1 MIWASTMDPVRID
14 GTTVGEAFGRA
25 VATDPDRTALI
36 DTGLIDTAP
45 IDTAPID
52 MVSGATMTY
61 AELGR
66 AVERIAAW
74 LSADGV
80 RAGDRVAI
88 WAPNGPPVAAFM
100 LGALHL
106 GATVTGVNPA
116 STDGEVRV
124 QLDDAD
130 ACAIVTV
137 PGLVERA
144 LALGR
149 RRVIVIGDAPGAISM
164 SEVLACT
171 AVDAHV
177 AVDCDSVAVLP
188 YSSGTT
194 GLPKGVMLTH
204 RQLVTAC
211 RQIARS
217 LDADAHDVTLAVA
230 PWFHI
235 LGMTAEL
242 LVPLTVGATV
252 VTMPRF
258 DPVGFLEAIERHR
271 VTYVAVPPPVAA
283 FLAHHPNIAGHDLT
297 SLELLAS
304 GGAPL
309 PAATHEEL
317 TRRLPGCA
325 VGQGWGLTETSG
337 AISLPRRPGGTRPG
351 TVGTLLPNTELR
363 VVHPDRGE
371 LLPAGET
378 GELHARGPQTM
389 LGYLDRPDATAEMI
403 ITDGWV
409 RTGDLGHV
417 DRDGNVVVVDRL
429 KELIKV
435 NAFQVAPAEV
445 EAVIVG
451 HPAVADAAVVG
462 APDARTGETPIAY
475 VVANREVETEVL
487 QAWIDERVAPYKRPS
502 TIHFVDHLPRTPSGK
517 LLRRQLRSLHC
528 ADDHRRPR

>member
-1 MIWASTMDPVRID
+1 
-14 GTTVGEAFGRA
+14 
-25 VATDPDRTALI
+25 LI
-36 DTGLIDTAP
+36 DA
-45 IDTAPID
+45 A
-52 MVSGATMTY
+52 SGAAMTY
-61 AELGR
+61 ADLAR

-74 LSADGV
+74 LYADGV
-80 RAGDRVAI
+80 LAGDRVAF
-88 WAPNGPPVAAFM
+88 WAPNEPSIAACVVAAM
-100 LGALHL
+100 GLGAS
-106 GATVTGVNPA
+106 VTGLNPA
-116 STDGEVRV
+116 STDTEVQG
-124 QLDDAD
+124 QLDDA
-130 ACAIVTV
+130 AASVVVTT
-137 PGLVERA
+137 PALAERA
-144 LALGR
+144 RSQGR
-149 RRVIVIGDAPGAISM
+149 RRVIVAGDAPGAVSL
-164 SEVLACT
+164 SELMACT
-171 AVDAHV
+171 SDVVDV
-177 AVDCDSVAVLP
+177 DVDCDSVALLP

-217 LDADAHDVTLAVA
+217 IDADAHDVTLAVA

-258 DPVGFLEAIERHR
+258 DPVGFLAAIERHR
-271 VTYVAVPPPVAA
+271 VTYVAVPPPVAS
-283 FLAHHPNIAGHDLT
+283 FLAHHPSVAGHDLD

-309 PAATHEEL
+309 PAVTHEEL
-317 TRRLPGCA
+317 ARRLPRCA

-337 AISLPRRPGGTRPG
+337 AISVPRRADGTRPG

-363 VVHPDRGE
+363 VVHPERGD
-371 LLPAGET
+371 LLSTGET
-378 GELHARGPQTM
+378 GELQARGPQTM
-389 LGYLDRPDATAEMI
+389 FGYLNRPEDTAQL
-403 ITDGWV
+403 ITSDGWV

-417 DRDGNVVVVDRL
+417 DADGSIVVVDRI

-451 HPAVADAAVVG
+451 HPAVADVAVVG
-462 APDARTGETPIAY
+462 APDARTGETPVAF
-475 VVANREVETEVL
+475 VVASGSVETDDL
-487 QAWIDERVAPYKRPS
+487 NAWIDVRLAPYKRPT

-517 LLRRQLRSLHC
+517 LLRRQLS
-528 ADDHRRPR
+528 PR